1 MYIVI
6 YVSCFRCIL
15 FKMYHFIDVSCYGCI
30 MFYIYTYH
38 VIDVFCYGW
47 CITLFV
53 IMEHRFEQWILFPTG
68 LDVTEIPIYFLNEQ
82 HITGDISFALRQYLY
97 MTRDI
102 RFLNESGIKLVQ
114 EIAEFWASRV
124 FLNSSTN
131 MYEIHGRLTNSSAHT
146 CELNEVK

>member
-1 MYIVI
+1 M
-6 YVSCFRCIL
+6 
-15 FKMYHFIDVSCYGCI
+15 
-30 MFYIYTYH
+30 YH
-38 VIDVFCYGW
+38 VIYRHIMTYFVMDDVSRCLLLWNIVLNNGS
-47 CITLFV
+47 
-53 IMEHRFEQWILFPTG
+53 LFPTG

-102 RFLNESGIKLVQ
+102 RFLNESGIKVVQ

-131 MYEIHGRLTNSSAHT
+131 MYEIHGRLTHSSAHT

>member
-1 MYIVI
+1 MLVVI
-6 YVSCFRCIL
+6 I
-15 FKMYHFIDVSCYGCI
+15 
-30 MFYIYTYH
+30 
-38 VIDVFCYGW
+38 
-47 CITLFV
+47 
-53 IMEHRFEQWILFPTG
+53 EHRFQQGNFVSFRSGRNRNTYL
-68 LDVTEIPIYFLNEQ
+68 FLNEQ

-131 MYEIHGRLTNSSAHT
+131 MYEIHGRLKNASAHT
-146 CELNEVK
+146 CVLNEVKYLFSNDKPY

>member
-1 MYIVI
+1 MTYFV
-6 YVSCFRCIL
+6 
-15 FKMYHFIDVSCYGCI
+15 MDDVSRCLLLWNIVLNNGS
-30 MFYIYTYH
+30 
-38 VIDVFCYGW
+38 
-47 CITLFV
+47 
-53 IMEHRFEQWILFPTG
+53 LFPTG

-102 RFLNESGIKLVQ
+102 RFLNESGIKVVQ

-146 CELNEVK
+146 CELNEVKLLFSNDKPKTILNATCRFNVPSRIFRIME

>member
-1 MYIVI
+1 MNIV
-6 YVSCFRCIL
+6 FN
-15 FKMYHFIDVSCYGCI
+15 KG
-30 MFYIYTYH
+30 
-38 VIDVFCYGW
+38 
-47 CITLFV
+47 TLY
-53 IMEHRFEQWILFPTG
+53 PSG
-68 LDVTEIPIYFLNEQ
+68 LDVTEIPIYFFNEQ

-131 MYEIHGRLTNSSAHT
+131 MYEIHGRLKNASAHT
-146 CELNEVK
+146 CVLNEVKYLFSNDKPY